1 MKDKYND
8 DEFNDKDFDEEE
20 NDQLI
25 GGDKED
31 TIDGEAEEVETE
43 DDQKQV
49 YEKPKKKQKKT
60 REPEYEEEDDEE
72 YEDEYEDG
80 DEDYEYEED
89 DDGGSGKKKIIII
102 SIAAAV
108 IIAAAGIFTYQKI
121 KGNREAQEAQQAGEE
136 QQQAETK
143 EAAESEEEEPEETPE
158 VTEIPEVA
166 EEAEEP
172 EDTIAPTSTPKPL
185 PTATP
190 SATPYPEETDDDY
203 NDEYNDGYT
212 DSQVDEIN
220 NNGDDSISAGEAAE
234 NSEPADIIFLGDL
247 RFRSM
252 ANVATGES
260 ALWECSSSATYS
272 WLADTAYPDVDA
284 RVGEGTQV
292 FISMGINDLTMYQSY
307 TTSIN
312 AKAAEWEEKGAK
324 VYFVA
329 VGPVSQ
335 TSETANADIMT
346 FNTYMYQ
353 NLNIP
358 FIDAYNYLVE
368 QGFETTDGQTY
379 TDATSKAIYDYLMG
393 LIGR

>member
-1 MKDKYND
+1 MKDSKYND
-8 DEFNDKDFDEEE
+8 DFENDDFDEEE
-20 NDQLI
+20 EQLI
-25 GGDKED
+25 GNDEEEGP
-31 TIDGEAEEVETE
+31 IDCEAEEVKEP
-43 DDQKQV
+43 
-49 YEKPKKKQKKT
+49 KPKKTKKRQK
-60 REPEYEEEDDEE
+60 RELEYEEEEEESEEEDDEYE
-72 YEDEYEDG
+72 YEDE
-80 DEDYEYEED
+80 EED
-89 DDGGSGKKKIIII
+89 NRGSKKKIVII

-108 IIAAAGIFTYQKI
+108 IIAAAGIVTYQKI
-121 KGNREAQEAQQAGEE
+121 KGNREAQEIQEEQEAQQTTEEQE
-136 QQQAETK
+136 QQQVENEVAEIIK
-143 EAAESEEEEPEETPE
+143 EQEEAAE
-158 VTEIPEVA
+158 VTEKPVIT
-166 EEAEEP
+166 EEP

-190 SATPYPEETDDDY
+190 TITPFPEETDDYYDDDY
-203 NDEYNDGYT
+203 TDGYT
-212 DSQVDEIN
+212 DSQVDTIN
-220 NNGDDSISAGEAAE
+220 NDNSDDLISTDGTAE
-234 NSEPADIIFLGDL
+234 NAEPADIIFLGDL

-272 WLADTAYPDVDA
+272 WLSDTAYPDVDS
-284 RVGEGTQV
+284 RVGEGSQI

-307 TTSIN
+307 ATSIN
-312 AKAAEWEEKGAK
+312 TKAAEWEEKGAK

-335 TSETANADIMT
+335 NSETANADIMT

-358 FIDAYNYLVE
+358 FIDAYNYLVA

-379 TDATSKAIYDYLMG
+379 TDATSKAMYDYLMG

>member
-31 TIDGEAEEVETE
+31 TIDGEAEEVEPE

-60 REPEYEEEDDEE
+60 REPEYEEDDEE

-121 KGNREAQEAQQAGEE
+121 KGNREAQEAQQAVEE

-143 EAAESEEEEPEETPE
+143 EAAESEEEEEPEETPE

>member
-1 MKDKYND
+1 MKDSKYND
-8 DEFNDKDFDEEE
+8 DFENDDFDEEE
-20 NDQLI
+20 EQLI
-25 GGDKED
+25 GNDEEEGP
-31 TIDGEAEEVETE
+31 IDCEAEEVKEP
-43 DDQKQV
+43 
-49 YEKPKKKQKKT
+49 KPKKTKKRQK
-60 REPEYEEEDDEE
+60 RELEYEEEEEESEEEDDEYE
-72 YEDEYEDG
+72 YEDE
-80 DEDYEYEED
+80 EED
-89 DDGGSGKKKIIII
+89 NRGSKKKIVII

-108 IIAAAGIFTYQKI
+108 IIAAAGIVTYQKI
-121 KGNREAQEAQQAGEE
+121 KGNREAQEAQEAQEEQQVTEE
-136 QQQAETK
+136 QQQTENQDAEITGT
-143 EAAESEEEEPEETPE
+143 PEETPE
-158 VTEIPEVA
+158 AI
-166 EEAEEP
+166 EEPVITEEP

-190 SATPYPEETDDDY
+190 TITPFPEETDDYYDDDY
-203 NDEYNDGYT
+203 TDGYT
-212 DSQVDEIN
+212 DSQVDTIN
-220 NNGDDSISAGEAAE
+220 NDNSDDLISTDGTAE
-234 NSEPADIIFLGDL
+234 NAEPADIIFLGDL

-272 WLADTAYPDVDA
+272 WLSDTAYPDVDS
-284 RVGEGTQV
+284 RVGEGSQI

-307 TTSIN
+307 ATSIN
-312 AKAAEWEEKGAK
+312 TKAAEWEEKGAK

-335 TSETANADIMT
+335 NSETANADIMT

-358 FIDAYNYLVE
+358 FIDAYNYLVA

-379 TDATSKAIYDYLMG
+379 TDATSKAMYDYLMG

>member
-1 MKDKYND
+1 M
-8 DEFNDKDFDEEE
+8 
-20 NDQLI
+20 
-25 GGDKED
+25 
-31 TIDGEAEEVETE
+31 T
-43 DDQKQV
+43 
-49 YEKPKKKQKKT
+49 
-60 REPEYEEEDDEE
+60 
-72 YEDEYEDG
+72 
-80 DEDYEYEED
+80 
-89 DDGGSGKKKIIII
+89 
-102 SIAAAV
+102 
-108 IIAAAGIFTYQKI
+108 
-121 KGNREAQEAQQAGEE
+121 
-136 QQQAETK
+136 
-143 EAAESEEEEPEETPE
+143 
-158 VTEIPEVA
+158 

-190 SATPYPEETDDDY
+190 SATPYPEETDNDY

>member
-31 TIDGEAEEVETE
+31 TIDGEAEEVEPE

-121 KGNREAQEAQQAGEE
+121 KGNREAQEAQQAVEE
-136 QQQAETK
+136 QQAETE
-143 EAAESEEEEPEETPE
+143 EASESEEEPEETPE
-158 VTEIPEVA
+158 VTEIPEVT

-190 SATPYPEETDDDY
+190 SATPYPEETDNDY

>member
-60 REPEYEEEDDEE
+60 REPEYEEEDDAE

-121 KGNREAQEAQQAGEE
+121 KGNREAQEAQQAVEE
-136 QQQAETK
+136 QQAETK
-143 EAAESEEEEPEETPE
+143 EAAESEEEPEETHE
-158 VTEIPEVA
+158 VTEIPEVT

-172 EDTIAPTSTPKPL
+172 EDTIVPTSTPKPL

-220 NNGDDSISAGEAAE
+220 NNGDDSISAGESAE

>member
-31 TIDGEAEEVETE
+31 TIDGEAEKVEPE

-121 KGNREAQEAQQAGEE
+121 KGNREAQEAQQAVEE

>member
-20 NDQLI
+20 DDQLI

-43 DDQKQV
+43 DDQQQV
-49 YEKPKKKQKKT
+49 HKKPKKKQRKT

-121 KGNREAQEAQQAGEE
+121 KGNREAQEAQQAVEE
-136 QQQAETK
+136 QQQAETE
-143 EAAESEEEEPEETPE
+143 EASESEEEPEETPE
-158 VTEIPEVA
+158 VTEIPEVT

-379 TDATSKAIYDYLMG
+379 TDATSKTIYDYLMR

>member
-20 NDQLI
+20 DDQLI

-43 DDQKQV
+43 DDQQQV
-49 YEKPKKKQKKT
+49 HEKPKKKQRKT
-60 REPEYEEEDDEE
+60 REPEYEEENDEE
-72 YEDEYEDG
+72 YEDEYEDD

-121 KGNREAQEAQQAGEE
+121 KGNREAQEAQQAVEE
-136 QQQAETK
+136 QQQAET
-143 EAAESEEEEPEETPE
+143 
-158 VTEIPEVA
+158 

-272 WLADTAYPDVDA
+272 WLSDTAYPDVDA

-292 FISMGINDLTMYQSY
+292 FISMGINDLTMYQPY

-368 QGFETTDGQTY
+368 QGFETIDGQTY
-379 TDATSKAIYDYLMG
+379 TDATSKAMYDYLMG

>member
-1 MKDKYND
+1 M
-8 DEFNDKDFDEEE
+8 
-20 NDQLI
+20 
-25 GGDKED
+25 
-31 TIDGEAEEVETE
+31 T
-43 DDQKQV
+43 
-49 YEKPKKKQKKT
+49 
-60 REPEYEEEDDEE
+60 
-72 YEDEYEDG
+72 
-80 DEDYEYEED
+80 
-89 DDGGSGKKKIIII
+89 
-102 SIAAAV
+102 
-108 IIAAAGIFTYQKI
+108 
-121 KGNREAQEAQQAGEE
+121 
-136 QQQAETK
+136 
-143 EAAESEEEEPEETPE
+143 
-158 VTEIPEVA
+158 

-247 RFRSM
+247 RVRSM

-379 TDATSKAIYDYLMG
+379 TDATSKTIYDYLMR

>member
-121 KGNREAQEAQQAGEE
+121 KGNREAQEAQQAVEE

>member
-1 MKDKYND
+1 MKDSKYND
-8 DEFNDKDFDEEE
+8 DFENDDFDEEE
-20 NDQLI
+20 EQLI
-25 GGDKED
+25 GNDEEEWP
-31 TIDGEAEEVETE
+31 IDCEAEEVKEP
-43 DDQKQV
+43 
-49 YEKPKKKQKKT
+49 KPKKTKKRQK
-60 REPEYEEEDDEE
+60 RELEYEEEEEESEEEDDEYE
-72 YEDEYEDG
+72 YEDE
-80 DEDYEYEED
+80 EED
-89 DDGGSGKKKIIII
+89 NRGSKKKIVII

-108 IIAAAGIFTYQKI
+108 IIAAAGIVTYQKI
-121 KGNREAQEAQQAGEE
+121 KGNREAQEAQEAQEEQQVTEE
-136 QQQAETK
+136 QQQTENQDAEITGT
-143 EAAESEEEEPEETPE
+143 PEETPE
-158 VTEIPEVA
+158 AIEKPVIT
-166 EEAEEP
+166 EEP

-190 SATPYPEETDDDY
+190 TITPFPEETDDYYDDDY
-203 NDEYNDGYT
+203 TDGYT
-212 DSQVDEIN
+212 DSQVDTIN
-220 NNGDDSISAGEAAE
+220 NDNSDDLISTDGTAE
-234 NSEPADIIFLGDL
+234 NAEPADIIFLGDL

-272 WLADTAYPDVDA
+272 WLSDTAYPDVDS
-284 RVGEGTQV
+284 RVGEGSQI

-307 TTSIN
+307 ATSIN
-312 AKAAEWEEKGAK
+312 TKAAEWEEKGAK

-335 TSETANADIMT
+335 NSETANADIMT

-358 FIDAYNYLVE
+358 FIDAYNYLVA

-379 TDATSKAIYDYLMG
+379 TDATSKAMYDYLMG